1 MRKIIS
7 ISLALAL
14 LVLGLV
20 GAGVAFAGEP
30 TNVPGPG
37 TADTPPPPGPTSQ
50 TFWLTFWG
58 PTDTFT
64 FYVEKAQKAGDLT
77 VDTRDC
83 CIVGDNWT
91 VTLNPAQPKNKDTSG
106 TGDGNISTF
115 SGAATV
121 HPWVRGTVTVSYDS
135 GVDVW
140 PAGMEVRFTYS
151 QASAN
156 NTGMNI
162 TQLN

>member
-37 TADTPPPPGPTSQ
+37 ATDAPVPGPTSQ
-50 TFWLTFWG
+50 VFYLGFLG
-58 PTDTFT
+58 PTDTHS

-77 VDTRDC
+77 VEVQDC
-83 CIVGDNWT
+83 CIPGDNWT
-91 VTLNPAQPKNKDTSG
+91 VDLNPAQPKNKDTSG

-121 HPWVRGTVTVSYDS
+121 HPWVRGTVTVSYDQ
-135 GVDVW
+135 GIDMW
-140 PAGMEVRFTYS
+140 PAGMWVKFTYS

-162 TQLN
+162 TPLP

>member
-20 GAGVAFAGEP
+20 GAGVAFAQES
-30 TNVPGPG
+30 NVMDPEL
-37 TADTPPPPGPTSQ
+37 AASTPPPPGPTSQ
-50 TFWLTFWG
+50 VFYLTFLG
-58 PTDTFT
+58 PTDTHS

-91 VTLNPAQPKNKDTSG
+91 VDLNPDQPKNKDTSG

-135 GVDVW
+135 GVDIW

-162 TQLN
+162 TPLP

>member
-37 TADTPPPPGPTSQ
+37 AADAPVPGPPSQ
-50 TFWLTFWG
+50 TFWLVFSG
-58 PTDTFT
+58 PTDNFT

-91 VTLNPAQPKNKDTSG
+91 VTLNPDQPKNKDTSAI
-106 TGDGNISTF
+106 GDGNTSTF

-121 HPWVRGTVTVSYDS
+121 HPWVRGTVMVSYDS

-151 QASAN
+151 QPSKN

-162 TQLN
+162 TQLP